1 MVCPAFHVKHG
12 THFYSLL
19 FLFTARLLT
28 LVAALFLHFGG
39 FLGLL
44 QRLFL
49 EGWQTG
55 LGSAGVLMNMITLF
69 LRFGGRRSRS
79 REDVDLPDGTQQIAD
94 VVGEREDI
102 VVHYLVHDDAI
113 IDDSAAMR
121 GRRVGLAVSKAV
133 GNAVTRHAV
142 KRRFRVLARKYE
154 AALPE
159 SCDIVL
165 RAKPSA
171 PHADFLSLEQQI
183 AACFEAVNRKAVR
196 R

>member
-1 MVCPAFHVKHG
+1 MAKNTGSINYEEDIPAEQPSSSHE
-12 THFYSLL
+12 
-19 FLFTARLLT
+19 ARFPSAHAHPRRPRSDQPVERLKSHRDF
-28 LVAALFLHFGG
+28 VA
-39 FLGLL
+39 
-44 QRLFL
+44 
-49 EGWQTG
+49 
-55 LGSAGVLMNMITLF
+55 VLK
-69 LRFGGRRSRS
+69 RRRRVS
-79 REDVDLPDGTQQIAD
+79 
-94 VVGEREDI
+94 REDI

-133 GNAVTRHAV
+133 GNAVTRNAV

-154 AALPE
+154 SALPE

-171 PHADFLSLEQQI
+171 AHADFLSLEQQI

>member
-1 MVCPAFHVKHG
+1 MAKNTGSINYEEDIPAEQPSSSHE
-12 THFYSLL
+12 
-19 FLFTARLLT
+19 ARFPPSH
-28 LVAALFLHFGG
+28 AHP
-39 FLGLL
+39 
-44 QRLFL
+44 
-49 EGWQTG
+49 
-55 LGSAGVLMNMITLF
+55 
-69 LRFGGRRSRS
+69 RRSRS
-79 REDVDLPDGTQQIAD
+79 DQSSPRQGPQVPHCLIVFSGIAVERLKSHRD
-94 VVGEREDI
+94 FVAVLKRRRRVSREDI

-133 GNAVTRHAV
+133 GNAVTRNAV

-154 AALPE
+154 SALPE

-171 PHADFLSLEQQI
+171 AHADFLSLEQQI

>member
-1 MVCPAFHVKHG
+1 MAKNTGSINYEEDIPAEQPSSSHE
-12 THFYSLL
+12 
-19 FLFTARLLT
+19 ARFPSAHAHPRRPRSDQPSPRQGPQVPRCLIQRHRAVERLKSHRDF
-28 LVAALFLHFGG
+28 VA
-39 FLGLL
+39 
-44 QRLFL
+44 
-49 EGWQTG
+49 
-55 LGSAGVLMNMITLF
+55 VLK
-69 LRFGGRRSRS
+69 RRRRVS
-79 REDVDLPDGTQQIAD
+79 
-94 VVGEREDI
+94 REDI

-133 GNAVTRHAV
+133 GNAVTRNAV

-154 AALPE
+154 SALPE

-171 PHADFLSLEQQI
+171 AHADFLSLEQQI

>member
-1 MVCPAFHVKHG
+1 ME
-12 THFYSLL
+12 
-19 FLFTARLLT
+19 RLKSHRDF
-28 LVAALFLHFGG
+28 VAALK
-39 FLGLL
+39 
-44 QRLFL
+44 
-49 EGWQTG
+49 
-55 LGSAGVLMNMITLF
+55 
-69 LRFGGRRSRS
+69 RRRRVS
-79 REDVDLPDGTQQIAD
+79 
-94 VVGEREDI
+94 REDI

-133 GNAVTRHAV
+133 GNAVTRNAV

-154 AALPE
+154 SALPE

-171 PHADFLSLEQQI
+171 AHADFLSLEQQI